1 MRRLQLVKLTGSVVV
16 VHGLSCSVAC
26 GIFLDQGSKP
36 VSPGWAGRVLSG
48 TYSLGHM
55 WVDTCRHVKWAV
67 ADARRSGLKVGGSL
81 RHPRPGA
88 EAKGV
93 LRSSGKGPKPC
104 WT

>member
-55 WVDTCRHVKWAV
+55 WVDTCRHVKRAV